1 MARPATH
8 RAEDWI
14 AAGWRALSQGGPAA
28 VRIEALARDLGVT
41 KGSCYGYF
49 ADRAALLAAMLAQ
62 WRERSGSSLIARV
75 EAQKGTAQQR
85 LWALVETVIREGAR
99 SPEPALRG
107 WGRSDPAIR
116 EALAVLDRQRL
127 GYLEGLF
134 RTMGFPPPDA
144 DARARLCYLALIAEH
159 QLGLAA
165 DTEAR
170 LDAARAQFALLTR
183 A

>member
-49 ADRAALLAAMLAQ
+49 ADRAALLAAMLEQ
-62 WRERSGSSLIARV
+62 WRERSGGALIARV
-75 EAQKGTAQQR
+75 EAQKGTPQQR
-85 LWALVETVIREGAR
+85 LWALIETVIREGAR

-116 EALAVLDRQRL
+116 EALEALDRQRL
-127 GYLEGLF
+127 DYLEGLF
-134 RTMGFPPPDA
+134 RAMGFPAA
-144 DARARLCYLALIAEH
+144 DAASRARLCYLALVAEH
-159 QLGLAA
+159 QLGIAVGA
-165 DTEAR
+165 EAR
-170 LDAARAQFALLTR
+170 LEAARAQFALLTR

>member
-14 AAGWRALSQGGPAA
+14 AAGWRALIQGGPAR

-62 WRERSGSSLIARV
+62 WRERAGGALVARV
-75 EAQKGTAQQR
+75 EAQRGTPQQR
-85 LWALVETVIREGAR
+85 LWALIETVIREGAR

-107 WGRSDPAIR
+107 WGRNDPAIR
-116 EALAVLDRQRL
+116 TALEALDRQRL
-127 GYLEGLF
+127 DYLEGLF
-134 RTMGFPPPDA
+134 GGMGFLPADA
-144 DARARLCYLALIAEH
+144 SARARLCYLSLIAEH
-159 QLGLAA
+159 QLGIAASTEERLAA
-165 DTEAR
+165 AR
-170 LDAARAQFALLTR
+170 TQFALLTR

>member
-14 AAGWRALSQGGPAA
+14 AAGWRALSRGGPAA

-62 WRERSGSSLIARV
+62 WRERSGGALIARV
-75 EAQKGTAQQR
+75 EAQRGTPQQR
-85 LWALVETVIREGAR
+85 LWALIETVIREGAR

-116 EALAVLDRQRL
+116 AALEALDRQRL

-134 RTMGFPPPDA
+134 GSMGFPATDA
-144 DARARLCYLALIAEH
+144 DARARLCYLALVAEH
-159 QLGLAA
+159 QLGLTA

-170 LDAARAQFALLTR
+170 LSAARAQFALLTR